1 MLGKLLLEKNKM
13 AFKVVEQVVPDYKFS
28 DFVRELQNLYMIRLG
43 MTISESSRYIVDTI
57 EDIEQAVAN
66 DISAIEYFQ
75 ADLDAGIET

>member
-1 MLGKLLLEKNKM
+1 MT
-13 AFKVVEQVVPDYKFS
+13 FKVVELLVPDYKFS

-43 MTISESSRYIVDTI
+43 MSISESSRYIVDTV

-75 ADLDAGIET
+75 ADLDAGIEV

>member
-1 MLGKLLLEKNKM
+1 MT
-13 AFKVVEQVVPDYKFS
+13 FKVVEQVAPDYKFS

-75 ADLDAGIET
+75 ADLDSGIEV

>member
-1 MLGKLLLEKNKM
+1 MIFN
-13 AFKVVEQVVPDYKFS
+13 VVEQVVPDYKFS

-75 ADLDAGIET
+75 EDLDAGIEV

>member
-1 MLGKLLLEKNKM
+1 MT
-13 AFKVVEQVVPDYKFS
+13 FKVVEQVVPDYKFS

-75 ADLDAGIET
+75 ADLDAGIEV

>member
-1 MLGKLLLEKNKM
+1 MT
-13 AFKVVEQVVPDYKFS
+13 FKVVEQVVPDYKFS
-28 DFVRELQNLYMIRLG
+28 DFVQELQNLYMVRLG

-75 ADLDAGIET
+75 ADLDAGIEV

>member
-1 MLGKLLLEKNKM
+1 MIFKLTET
-13 AFKVVEQVVPDYKFS
+13 VSPDYKFS
-28 DFVRELQNLYMIRLG
+28 DFVREIQNLYMVRLG

-75 ADLDAGIET
+75 ADLDAGIEV

>member
-1 MLGKLLLEKNKM
+1 MT
-13 AFKVVEQVVPDYKFS
+13 FKVAEQVVPDYKFS

-75 ADLDAGIET
+75 ADLD